1 MSFQVIDPS
10 TGRLVRTVDETPRA
24 EVERILA
31 AAARGFGIW
40 RRVPIEERAVV
51 LRKVAASLRSGAT
64 EWAELIAT
72 EMGKPIQQGRT
83 EVEKCAAG
91 CEYYADHA
99 ADLLAPEPAKTEAR
113 RSYVSFEPLGVVLAI
128 MPWNFPFW
136 QVVRFGAPALMAG
149 NAVLLKHAPN
159 VPGCAEAMEGMFRD
173 AGVPEG
179 VFQAVYLQN
188 EGTGNLVDRREISA
202 VTLTGS
208 TRAGREV
215 ASRAGRALKK
225 TVLELGGSDPYLILP
240 GADMA
245 RAVEACVRSR
255 LQNGGQSCVAAKRLV
270 VVKELEDEFVERL
283 VARMKAAKVG
293 NPKDESTEVGPL
305 ARRDL
310 RDALHHQVRA
320 SVEAGA
326 ELLLGGVV
334 PDGDGWFYPP
344 TVLRNVGPGMP
355 AYDEELFG
363 PVAVVIAV
371 ENEDEAVR
379 VANDSVYGLGGA
391 VFTQDLARGEEI
403 ARERLDVGCAFVND
417 FVRSD
422 PSLPFGGVRDSGY
435 GRELGS
441 FGIREFVNVKLVWVA

>member
-1 MSFQVIDPS
+1 
-10 TGRLVRTVDETPRA
+10 
-24 EVERILA
+24 
-31 AAARGFGIW
+31 
-40 RRVPIEERAVV
+40 
-51 LRKVAASLRSGAT
+51 
-64 EWAELIAT
+64 
-72 EMGKPIQQGRT
+72 
-83 EVEKCAAG
+83 
-91 CEYYADHA
+91 
-99 ADLLAPEPAKTEAR
+99 
-113 RSYVSFEPLGVVLAI
+113 

-149 NAVLLKHAPN
+149 NAVVLKHAPN
-159 VPGCAEAMEGMFRD
+159 VPGCAEAIEGIFRD
-173 AGVPEG
+173 AGLPGG

-188 EGTGNLVDRREISA
+188 EGTGTLIERPEIRA

-215 ASRAGRALKK
+215 AARAGHALKK

-255 LQNGGQSCVAAKRLV
+255 LQNGGQSCIAAKRLI
-270 VVKELEDEFVERL
+270 VVKNLEDEFVERL
-283 VARMKAAKVG
+283 VARMKVARVG
-293 NPKDESTEVGPL
+293 DPKDEITEVGPL

-310 RDALHHQVRA
+310 RDTLHQQVRA

-344 TVLRNVGPGMP
+344 TVLRKVAPGMP
-355 AYDEELFG
+355 AYEEELFG

-371 ENEDEAVR
+371 EDEDEAVR

-391 VFTQDLARGEEI
+391 VFTDDVGRAEEI

-422 PSLPFGGVRDSGY
+422 PALPFGGVRDSGY

-441 FGIREFVNVKLVWVA
+441 FGIREFVNVKMVWVA

>member
-10 TGRLVRTVDETPRA
+10 NGRLVRTVDETPRA

-31 AAARGFGIW
+31 GAARGFDTW
-40 RRVPIEERAVV
+40 RRVSIDERATVI
-51 LRKVAASLRSGAT
+51 RRVAEALRSRADQ
-64 EWAELIAT
+64 WADLIAG
-72 EMGKPIQQGRT
+72 EMGKPVRQGKA
-83 EVEKCAAG
+83 EIEKCALG
-91 CEYYADHA
+91 CDYYAEHA
-99 ADLLAPEPAKTEAR
+99 AALLAPEPAKTEAR

-136 QVVRFGAPALMAG
+136 QVVRFGVPAIMAG
-149 NAVLLKHAPN
+149 NAVILKHAPN
-159 VPGCAEAMEGMFRD
+159 VPGCAEAIEGIFRQ
-173 AGVPEG
+173 AGLPEG
-179 VFQAVYLQN
+179 VFQAVFLQN
-188 EGTGNLVDRREISA
+188 EGTGALIDRREVSA

-225 TVLELGGSDPYLILP
+225 TVLELGGSDPYLILQ

-245 RAVEACVRSR
+245 QAVEACVRSR
-255 LQNGGQSCVAAKRLV
+255 LQNGGQSCIAAKRLI
-270 VVKELEDEFVERL
+270 VVKELEADFVEQL

-293 NPKDESTEVGPL
+293 DPKDETTEVGPL

-310 RDALHHQVRA
+310 RDTLHHQVRA
-320 SVEAGA
+320 SIEAGA
-326 ELLLGGVV
+326 ELLLGGTV

-344 TVLRNVGPGMP
+344 TVLRNVGPGMS
-355 AYDEELFG
+355 AYEEELFG

-371 ENEDEAVR
+371 ENEDEAIR

-391 VFTQDLARGEEI
+391 IFTTDLARAEEI
-403 ARERLDVGCAFVND
+403 AREKLDVGCAFVNE

-441 FGIREFVNVKLVWVA
+441 FGIREFVNVKMVWVA

>member
-10 TGRLVRTVDETPRA
+10 NGRLVRTVDETPRA

-31 AAARGFGIW
+31 GAARGFDTW
-40 RRVPIEERAVV
+40 RRVSLDERATVI
-51 LRKVAASLRSGAT
+51 RRVAEALRSRADQ
-64 EWAELIAT
+64 WADLIAS
-72 EMGKPIQQGRT
+72 EMGKPIRQGRA
-83 EVEKCAAG
+83 EIEKCALG
-91 CEYYADHA
+91 CDYYAEHA
-99 ADLLAPEPAKTEAR
+99 AALLAPEPATTEAR

-136 QVVRFGAPALMAG
+136 QVVRFGAPAIMAG
-149 NAVLLKHAPN
+149 NAVILKHAPN
-159 VPGCAEAMEGMFRD
+159 VPGCAEAMEGIFRQ
-173 AGVPEG
+173 AGLPGG
-179 VFQAVYLQN
+179 VFQAVFLQN
-188 EGTGNLVDRREISA
+188 EGTGALIDRREVSA

-225 TVLELGGSDPYLILP
+225 TVLELGGSDPYLILQ

-245 RAVEACVRSR
+245 QAVEACVRSR
-255 LQNGGQSCVAAKRLV
+255 LQNGGQSCIAAKRLI
-270 VVKELEDEFVERL
+270 VVKELEADFVEQL

-293 NPKDESTEVGPL
+293 DPKDETTDVGPL

-310 RDALHHQVRA
+310 RETLHHQVRA
-320 SVEAGA
+320 SIEAGA
-326 ELLLGGVV
+326 ELLLGGIV
-334 PDGDGWFYPP
+334 PDGEGWFYPP

-355 AYDEELFG
+355 AYEEELFG
-363 PVAVVIAV
+363 PVAVVIGV
-371 ENEDEAVR
+371 ENEDEAIR

-391 VFTQDLARGEEI
+391 IFTTDLARAEEI
-403 ARERLDVGCAFVND
+403 AREKLDVGCAFVNE

-441 FGIREFVNVKLVWVA
+441 FGIREFVNVKMVWVA

>member
-1 MSFQVIDPS
+1 MSFQVIDPT

-24 EVERILA
+24 EVERILF
-31 AAARGFGIW
+31 AAARGFEMW
-40 RRVPIEERAVV
+40 RRVPIEERGAV
-51 LRKVAASLRSGAT
+51 LRKVAEGLRSRAN

-72 EMGKPIQQGRT
+72 EMGKPLQQGRT
-83 EVEKCAAG
+83 EVEKCALG
-91 CEYYADHA
+91 CEYYATHA
-99 ADLLAPEPAKTEAR
+99 AHLLAPEPAKTEAR
-113 RSYVSFEPLGVVLAI
+113 KSYVSFEPLGVVLAI

-149 NAVLLKHAPN
+149 NAVILKHAPN
-159 VPGCAEAMEGMFRD
+159 VPGCAEAIEGIFRD

-188 EGTGNLVDRREISA
+188 EGTGNLIDRREISA

-255 LQNGGQSCVAAKRLV
+255 LQNGGQSCIAAKRLI
-270 VVKELEDEFVERL
+270 VVKDLEAEFVERL
-283 VARMKAAKVG
+283 VARLKAVRVG
-293 NPKDESTEVGPL
+293 DPKDEINEVGPL

-310 RDALHHQVRA
+310 RDTLHHQVRA

-326 ELLLGGVV
+326 ELLLGGVM

-344 TVLRNVGPGMP
+344 TVLRNVAPGMP
-355 AYDEELFG
+355 AYEEELFG
-363 PVAVVIAV
+363 PVAVVITV

-391 VFTQDLARGEEI
+391 VFSEDLARAEEI
-403 ARERLDVGCAFVND
+403 ARERLDVGCAFVNEY
-417 FVRSD
+417 VRSD

-441 FGIREFVNVKLVWVA
+441 FGIREFVNVKMVWVA